1 MITTKVNKTIGLL
14 RKLQKKLPRPVL
26 MTVYKAF
33 VRLHLY
39 YGEVSY
45 EEGYNE
51 KFRQKLECIQYNAY
65 LALSGALKDTH
76 REKALSNK
84 TPPLITITNMG
95 VCVVGTSNQL
105 FVTGS

>member
-33 VRLHLY
+33 VILHLY

-45 EEGYNE
+45 EEVYNE
-51 KFRQKLECIQYNAY
+51 TFRQKLEWIQYNAC

-84 TPPLITITNMG
+84 SPALITITNMG
-95 VCVVGTSNQL
+95 ICVVGTSNQL
-105 FVTGS
+105 FITGS